1 MEIKGFIFDV
11 DGVLTDT
18 VEPHYQSWVR
28 LAKEEGIAIPSDFKD
43 QVRGL
48 TRPASLRLFLAD
60 REVPEEVAQDY
71 LRRKNDYFL
80 ESLDLL
86 TEKDMLPGVRGLMEA
101 LSAAGI
107 PIAIG
112 SASRN
117 AREVVRRLGI
127 DDFISAYAD
136 GHSVER
142 SKPAPDVF
150 LEAAR
155 LLGIEPEGC
164 VVVEDAEV
172 GIEAAHA
179 AGMRV
184 IGVGPRERLGEAD
197 LVVDSLEGLSLAQI
211 RGSLAFAA

>member
-1 MEIKGFIFDV
+1 MDIRGFIFDV

-18 VEPHYQSWVR
+18 VEHHYQSWVR
-28 LAKEEGIAIPSDFKD
+28 LAQEEGLPLAADFKD
-43 QVRGL
+43 QIRGL
-48 TRPASLRLFLAD
+48 TRPMSLRLFLAG
-60 REVPEEVAQDY
+60 RETPEAVAEDY
-71 LRRKNDYFL
+71 QRRKNEYFR
-80 ESLDLL
+80 EWLDQL
-86 TEKDMLPGVRGLMEA
+86 TEADLLPGVAALMDE
-101 LSAAGI
+101 LCRAGI

-127 DDFISAYAD
+127 DGYIAAYAD

-155 LLGIEPEGC
+155 LIGVDPAGC

-184 IGVGPRERLGEAD
+184 IGVGPAERLGDAD
-197 LVVDSLEGLSLAQI
+197 IVVDTLAELTLDIIRRSLSAV
-211 RGSLAFAA
+211 A